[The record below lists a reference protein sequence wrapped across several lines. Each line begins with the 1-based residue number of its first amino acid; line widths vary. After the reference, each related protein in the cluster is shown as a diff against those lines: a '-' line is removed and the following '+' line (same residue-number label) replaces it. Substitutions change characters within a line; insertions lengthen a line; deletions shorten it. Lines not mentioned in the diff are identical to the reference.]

1 MRDDLYDLMVE
12 GYVESLR
19 MGKDCPI
26 GFKLDA
32 IFEKSMI
39 LCAEALGI
47 EDEEF
52 VKLSNRA
59 YELADNIIRD

>member
-19 MGKDCPI
+19 MDKECPI

-32 IFEKSMI
+32 IFEKSVV

-52 VKLSNRA
+52 VKLRNRA
-59 YELADNIIRD
+59 YELANEIIRD